1 MRGNIFRGYPTVAQ
15 ARAAFAYAKAR
26 SWTRVCD
33 AVVTPIPTLP
43 QPLLAG
49 DIDNPLHVSE
59 TLDDRWYI
67 VYRGICPGVY
77 HTQ

>member
-1 MRGNIFRGYPTVAQ
+1 
-15 ARAAFAYAKAR
+15 
-26 SWTRVCD
+26 
-33 AVVTPIPTLP
+33 
-43 QPLLAG
+43 
-49 DIDNPLHVSE
+49 VSE